1 MTSVTSARVFA
12 ASALFLLAACGGGS
26 NASGPPPAAGG
37 AGGGGGAPGGLDQC
51 TYKSGGK
58 TPDDAQQLLSWP
70 TKTIADL
77 DRAKVASGG
86 YNVEGYV
93 WDIYVPQGC
102 PAGEMCADEPPH
114 VIVNEKSS
122 DEWLTN
128 PRQLAVIVR
137 DPSKLKSGVRYK
149 MSLAVC
155 GTKEMGAS
163 INVAEMRAYVELV
176 K

>member
-1 MTSVTSARVFA
+1 MRLLTTLMA
-12 ASALFLLAACGGGS
+12 AMAAAAIPGLA
-26 NASGPPPAAGG
+26 
-37 AGGGGGAPGGLDQC
+37 
-51 TYKSGGK
+51 
-58 TPDDAQQLLSWP
+58 
-70 TKTIADL
+70 
-77 DRAKVASGG
+77 
-86 YNVEGYV
+86 
-93 WDIYVPQGC
+93 
-102 PAGEMCADEPPH
+102 CADEPPH